1 MRVATTTPAL
11 VPTGL
16 DDCTTLLDVDGLT
29 VKYGG
34 VVAVDDVSFTVPDGA
49 IVGLIGPNG
58 AGKTTTMDALCGFA
72 PYRGHVMRSGEPLD
86 GRVPHR
92 RVHAGLG
99 RTFQGMDLYED
110 LSVAENVVV
119 GQYVRARLM
128 KRHDYGDVDRVLD
141 DLGLLS
147 QRDEAVRELSQGQ
160 RQLVSVART
169 LVGRPRLLLLDEP
182 AGGLDTVES
191 AWLSD
196 RLRDVRA
203 TGTTILLIDHDMSLV
218 LGLCDLIHVMD
229 FGRLIASGSPSDVR
243 ADRGVTEA
251 YLGTTHAEPVAA
263 L

>member
-1 MRVATTTPAL
+1 M
-11 VPTGL
+11 
-16 DDCTTLLDVDGLT
+16 
-29 VKYGG
+29 
-34 VVAVDDVSFTVPDGA
+34 
-49 IVGLIGPNG
+49 
-58 AGKTTTMDALCGFA
+58 
-72 PYRGHVMRSGEPLD
+72 
-86 GRVPHR
+86 
-92 RVHAGLG
+92 
-99 RTFQGMDLYED
+99 
-110 LSVAENVVV
+110 
-119 GQYVRARLM
+119 
-128 KRHDYGDVDRVLD
+128 
-141 DLGLLS
+141 LS

-160 RQLVSVART
+160 RQLVSVARA

-251 YLGTTHAEPVAA
+251 YLGTTHAEPVAS